1 MQYQIVGEPLSA
13 VICNVEAGE
22 SLITERGSMSR

>member
-1 MQYQIVGEPLSA
+1 MQYQIIGEPLSA

-22 SLITERGSMSR
+22 TLITERGAL